1 MVTQGDLNAAIDH
14 IGRLFQTYYKLLLV
28 ADRILL
34 QLFSRE

>member
-14 IGRLFQTYYKLLLV
+14 VRRLFQKYYKLLLV

-34 QLFSRE
+34 QLVSRE